1 MTGRLA
7 EGTEGMKDKESS
19 MSKNSATS
27 SPDRSQKETKSIVLV
42 GVGGQGILLAS
53 EILAQAAMIQGY
65 QVKTN
70 EVHGMAQRGGSVM
83 AQIRYG
89 DDVKSPLVSKRS
101 AHILGALEK
110 VEALRYW
117 EYLRPDGLAAV
128 SSEAIVPVTVSSGS
142 ARYPEN
148 VEELLARA
156 FPRLVYIDAQEMAKG
171 LGDSRAANI
180 VLLGAISR
188 GLDLPLESWEEAIGL
203 CVREM
208 FQDLNLK
215 AFSLGRSKS

>member
-1 MTGRLA
+1 M
-7 EGTEGMKDKESS
+7 
-19 MSKNSATS
+19 
-27 SPDRSQKETKSIVLV
+27 
-42 GVGGQGILLAS
+42 GGQGILLAS

-89 DDVKSPLVSKRS
+89 EEVKSPLVARRS

-128 SSEAIVPVTVSSGS
+128 SSQAIVPVTVSSGS

-148 VEELLARA
+148 VE
-156 FPRLVYIDAQEMAKG
+156 D
-171 LGDSRAANI
+171 
-180 VLLGAISR
+180 LLGQ
-188 GLDLPLESWEEAIGL
+188 GLSPAGLYRCPETGEGAGRYAGRLTSYYWERYPGDWTCPRNPGRRPSAY
-203 CVREM
+203 V
-208 FQDLNLK
+208 
-215 AFSLGRSKS
+215 SGRSSEI

>member
-1 MTGRLA
+1 MIERVA
-7 EGTEGMKDKESS
+7 ERTEGMMNKESRERTE
-19 MSKNSATS
+19 SADN
-27 SPDRSQKETKSIVLV
+27 PDSNGTKSIVLV

-89 DDVKSPLVSKRS
+89 EEVKSPLVSKKG
-101 AHILGALEK
+101 AHILGALEM

-117 EYLRPDGLAAV
+117 EFLRPDGLAAV
-128 SSEAIVPVTVSSGS
+128 SSQAIVPVTVSSGL

-148 VEELLARA
+148 AEELLARA
-156 FPRLVYIDAQEMAKG
+156 FPRLVYIDAPKLAGE

-180 VLLGAISR
+180 ILLGTISR

-203 CVREM
+203 CVREK
-208 FQDLNLK
+208 FRDLNLR
-215 AFSLGRSKS
+215 AFSLGRSKA

>member
-1 MTGRLA
+1 MIERLV
-7 EGTEGMKDKESS
+7 EGTEGMMNKESRERTE
-19 MSKNSATS
+19 SADN
-27 SPDRSQKETKSIVLV
+27 PDSNGTKSIVLV

-89 DDVKSPLVSKRS
+89 EEVKSPLVSKKS

-117 EYLRPDGLAAV
+117 EFLRPDGLAAV
-128 SSEAIVPVTVSSGS
+128 SSQAIVPVTVSSGL

-148 VEELLARA
+148 AEELLARA
-156 FPRLVYIDAQEMAKG
+156 FPRLVYIDAPELAKE

-180 VLLGAISR
+180 ILLGAISR
-188 GLDLPLESWEEAIGL
+188 GLDLRLESWEKAIGL
-203 CVREM
+203 CVREK
-208 FQDLNLK
+208 FRDLNLR
-215 AFSLGRSKS
+215 AFSLGRSKA